1 MFISLNK
8 KLIYTIGS
16 FFLFTALIFIYS
28 FYFTYGI
35 RLQEELKS
43 NIERNQ
49 QFISLLY
56 ENSRL
61 KKDIDTI
68 SGKYNTEIRNKDFSQ
83 IEKQISKEKER
94 ISSLQKS
101 YNDRYLSIYQG
112 IKFVGISSILLIAA
126 VILMWFLIR
135 RWVIVPIE
143 KLTAVNLEIAKGK
156 LSARVEKGKLTD
168 FPDEID
174 FLTDTFNFML
184 DKLET
189 NVLELKEAQDFLQ
202 KIIDGI
208 PDGLRVINESYDVII
223 ANKEYYKMV
232 GNNKKKLKCY
242 EASFNKDVPCNHEL
256 INCPLYEICQN
267 KKKKLHMIQQFVNKP
282 NNHLYISAAA
292 IKIKEK
298 KYIIEIMRDLSGD
311 IEFSHQQKISSLNF
325 LSSSIA
331 HEMKNHLGSIRII
344 IEYLEDKYKDKEE
357 TGKLLQL
364 ISKEIVESLKVPE
377 RLLALSRIPQD
388 QMTEINCTQNIKDI
402 IDLMDYEAKIKGMN
416 IYLDSPKDVKIYANA
431 TDFKMIIINLVLNAI
446 HAGKPNGKI
455 EISLS
460 QNKENALIK
469 VADDGIGMA
478 PEVLSHIF
486 EPLFTSKTNGQIKGN
501 GLGLAIVKS
510 IVDKFNGQ
518 IDVKSKLGKGTT
530 FSIRFPLH
538 K

>member
-1 MFISLNK
+1 MFTSLNK

-16 FFLFTALIFIYS
+16 FFLFTSLIFVYS

-49 QFISLLY
+49 QFVGLLY
-56 ENSRL
+56 ENHTL
-61 KKDIDTI
+61 KKELKVAASEKGNDA
-68 SGKYNTEIRNKDFSQ
+68 
-83 IEKQISKEKER
+83 IERQISKERER
-94 ISSLQKS
+94 IASLQKS

-112 IKFVGISSILLIAA
+112 IKFVGISSILFIAA

-156 LSARVEKGKLTD
+156 LSARVKRDKLTK

-184 DKLET
+184 DKLES

-208 PDGLRVINESYDVII
+208 PDGLRVINENYDII
-223 ANKEYYKMV
+223 VANKEYYKMV
-232 GNNKKKLKCY
+232 ESHKKKLKCY
-242 EASFNKDVPCNHEL
+242 EASFHKDVPCNHNL
-256 INCPLYEICQN
+256 VSCPLYEICQN
-267 KKKKLHMIQQFVNKP
+267 KKKKLHMIQQFASKP
-282 NNHLYISAAA
+282 NNHLYINAAA
-292 IKIKEK
+292 IKIKDK

-357 TGKLLQL
+357 ETDKLLQL
-364 ISKEIVESLKVPE
+364 INKEIVESLKVPE
-377 RLLALSRIPQD
+377 RLLALSQIPQD

-416 IYLDSPKDVKIYANA
+416 IYLKSPQDVKIYANA

-446 HAGKPNGKI
+446 HAGKPDGKI

-469 VADDGIGMA
+469 VSDDGIGIA
-478 PEVLSHIF
+478 PEILGHIF
-486 EPLFTSKTNGQIKGN
+486 EPLFTSKINGQIKGN